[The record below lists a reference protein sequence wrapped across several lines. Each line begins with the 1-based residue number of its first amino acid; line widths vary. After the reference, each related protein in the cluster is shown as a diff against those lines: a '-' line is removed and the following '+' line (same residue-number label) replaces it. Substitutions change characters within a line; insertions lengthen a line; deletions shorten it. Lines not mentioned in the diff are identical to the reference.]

1 MGTTSTW
8 NARACCWRGRNC
20 NFDWEWS
27 SCDRSFSGYPLLLKK
42 GASHMNLL
50 GVLDI
55 SGSAL
60 TAERQRAEVLAS
72 NLANAQTTR
81 TAKGG
86 PYQRQLV
93 VFRTRQAG
101 KERFAGVLSGFSE
114 RYAQGVEVKRVVPDP
129 TPPVQRYEPAH
140 PDADSQGYVAYP
152 SINP

>member
-1 MGTTSTW
+1 
-8 NARACCWRGRNC
+8 
-20 NFDWEWS
+20 
-27 SCDRSFSGYPLLLKK
+27 
-42 GASHMNLL
+42 MNLL
-50 GVLDI
+50 GVLEI

-93 VFRTRQAG
+93 VFGTRQAAKG
-101 KERFAGVLSGFSE
+101 RFARVLSGFSD
-114 RYAQGVEVKRVVPDP
+114 RYAQGVEVKRVVADP

-152 SINP
+152 SINPIEEMVNLMGAARAYELNVAAVQATKNMISQSLEILS

>member
-1 MGTTSTW
+1 
-8 NARACCWRGRNC
+8 
-20 NFDWEWS
+20 
-27 SCDRSFSGYPLLLKK
+27 
-42 GASHMNLL
+42 MNLF
-50 GVLDI
+50 GVLEI
-55 SGSAL
+55 SASAL

-86 PYQRQLV
+86 PYQGQLV
-93 VFRTRQAG
+93 IFGTRRVG
-101 KERFAGVLSGFSE
+101 KAAFARVLSGFSD

-152 SINP
+152 SINPIEEMVNLMGAARSYELNLAAVQATKNMISQSLEILS

>member
-1 MGTTSTW
+1 MGTTSAW
-8 NARACCWRGRNC
+8 IARACCWRGRNC
-20 NFDWEWS
+20 NFDWGWS
-27 SCDRSFSGYPLLLKK
+27 SCGRSSKAYPPPSKK

-93 VFRTRQAG
+93 IFRTRQAVSR
-101 KERFAGVLSGFSE
+101 RFAAVL
-114 RYAQGVEVKRVVPDP
+114 
-129 TPPVQRYEPAH
+129 
-140 PDADSQGYVAYP
+140 
-152 SINP
+152 

>member
-1 MGTTSTW
+1 
-8 NARACCWRGRNC
+8 
-20 NFDWEWS
+20 
-27 SCDRSFSGYPLLLKK
+27 
-42 GASHMNLL
+42 MNLM

-55 SGSAL
+55 SASAL
-60 TAERQRAEVLAS
+60 AAERQRAEVLAS

-93 VFRTRQAG
+93 VFKARQTVKG
-101 KERFAGVLSGFSE
+101 RFAGMLSRFSE
-114 RYAQGVEVKRVVPDP
+114 RYAQGVEVARVVPDP

-152 SINP
+152 SVNPIEEMVNLMGAARAYELNVAAVQATKNMISASLEILT

>member
-1 MGTTSTW
+1 
-8 NARACCWRGRNC
+8 
-20 NFDWEWS
+20 
-27 SCDRSFSGYPLLLKK
+27 
-42 GASHMNLL
+42 MNLL
-50 GVLDI
+50 GVLEI

-93 VFRTRQAG
+93 VFETRPAG
-101 KERFAGVLSGFSE
+101 NARFARVLAGFSD
-114 RYAQGVEVKRVVPDP
+114 RYAQGVEVKRVVADP

-140 PDADSQGYVAYP
+140 PDADRQGYVAYP
-152 SINP
+152 AINPIEEMVNLMGAARSYELNVAAVQATKNMISQSLEILS

>member
-1 MGTTSTW
+1 
-8 NARACCWRGRNC
+8 
-20 NFDWEWS
+20 
-27 SCDRSFSGYPLLLKK
+27 
-42 GASHMNLL
+42 MNLL
-50 GVLDI
+50 GALDI

-101 KERFAGVLSGFSE
+101 GSRFRALLSGFSD
-114 RYAQGVEVKRVVPDP
+114 RYAQGVVVQQVVPDP

-152 SINP
+152 SINPIEEMVNLMGAARSYELNVAAVQATKNMITASLEILS

>member
-1 MGTTSTW
+1 
-8 NARACCWRGRNC
+8 
-20 NFDWEWS
+20 
-27 SCDRSFSGYPLLLKK
+27 
-42 GASHMNLL
+42 MNLL

-86 PYQRQLV
+86 PYRRQLV
-93 VFRTRQAG
+93 VFKTHPAG
-101 KERFAGVLSGFSE
+101 RSGFAGVLSGFND
-114 RYAQGVEVKRVVPDP
+114 RFAQGVEVTRVVADP

-140 PDADSQGYVAYP
+140 PDADSQGYVSYP
-152 SINP
+152 AINPVEEMVNLMGAARSYEVNIAAVQATKNMISTSLEIIS

>member
-1 MGTTSTW
+1 
-8 NARACCWRGRNC
+8 
-20 NFDWEWS
+20 
-27 SCDRSFSGYPLLLKK
+27 
-42 GASHMNLL
+42 MNLM
-50 GVLDI
+50 GVLEI

-60 TAERQRAEVLAS
+60 TSGRQRAEILAS

-93 VFRTRQAG
+93 VFGTRRAG
-101 KERFAGVLSGFSE
+101 SARFAGILSGLSN
-114 RYAQGVEVKRVVPDP
+114 RYAQGVEVMRVVPDP

-152 SINP
+152 SINPIEEMVNLMGAARAYELNVAAAQATKSMISASLEILS

>member
-1 MGTTSTW
+1 
-8 NARACCWRGRNC
+8 
-20 NFDWEWS
+20 
-27 SCDRSFSGYPLLLKK
+27 
-42 GASHMNLL
+42 MNLL

-86 PYQRQLV
+86 PYRRQMV
-93 VFRTRQAG
+93 VFKTHPAG
-101 KERFAGVLSGFSE
+101 ESRFAGVLSGFSD
-114 RYAQGVEVKRVVPDP
+114 RFAQGVEVTRVVADP

-140 PDADSQGYVAYP
+140 PDADSQGYVSYP
-152 SINP
+152 AINPVEEIVNLMGAARSYEVNIAAVQATKNMISTSLEILS

>member
-1 MGTTSTW
+1 
-8 NARACCWRGRNC
+8 
-20 NFDWEWS
+20 
-27 SCDRSFSGYPLLLKK
+27 
-42 GASHMNLL
+42 MNLL
-50 GVLDI
+50 GVLEI

-93 VFRTRQAG
+93 VFGTRQAG
-101 KERFAGVLSGFSE
+101 QGRFAGVLSDISD
-114 RYAQGVEVKRVVPDP
+114 RYAQGVGVVRVTPDP
-129 TPPVQRYEPAH
+129 TPPVQRYEPGH

-152 SINP
+152 SINPIEEMVNLMGAARSYDLNVAALQATKNMISQSLEILS

>member
-1 MGTTSTW
+1 
-8 NARACCWRGRNC
+8 
-20 NFDWEWS
+20 
-27 SCDRSFSGYPLLLKK
+27 
-42 GASHMNLL
+42 MNLL
-50 GVLDI
+50 GVLEI

-93 VFRTRQAG
+93 VFRARQVG
-101 KERFAGVLSGFSE
+101 KAAFARVLSGFSD
-114 RYAQGVEVKRVVPDP
+114 RCAQGVEVKRVVPDP

-152 SINP
+152 SINPIEEMVNLMGAARSYGLNVAAVQATKNMISQSLEILS

>member
-1 MGTTSTW
+1 
-8 NARACCWRGRNC
+8 
-20 NFDWEWS
+20 
-27 SCDRSFSGYPLLLKK
+27 
-42 GASHMNLL
+42 MNLL

-86 PYQRQLV
+86 PYRRQVV
-93 VFRTRQAG
+93 VFKTHQAG
-101 KERFAGVLSGFSE
+101 CSRFAGVLSGFSD
-114 RYAQGVEVKRVVPDP
+114 RYAQGVEVRRVVADP

-140 PDADSQGYVAYP
+140 PEADSQGYVSYP
-152 SINP
+152 AINPIEEMVNLMGAARSYEVNIAAVQATKNIISNSLEIFS

>member
-1 MGTTSTW
+1 
-8 NARACCWRGRNC
+8 
-20 NFDWEWS
+20 
-27 SCDRSFSGYPLLLKK
+27 
-42 GASHMNLL
+42 MNLM

-93 VFRTRQAG
+93 IFRTRQAVSG
-101 KERFAGVLSGFSE
+101 PFAGVLSGFSD
-114 RYAQGVEVKRVVPDP
+114 RYAQGVEVTRVVPDP
-129 TPPVQRYEPAH
+129 TPPVERYEPAH

-152 SINP
+152 SINPIEEMVNLMGAARSYELNVAAVQATKNMIGASLEILS

>member
-1 MGTTSTW
+1 
-8 NARACCWRGRNC
+8 
-20 NFDWEWS
+20 
-27 SCDRSFSGYPLLLKK
+27 
-42 GASHMNLL
+42 MNLL

-101 KERFAGVLSGFSE
+101 NGRFAGVLSGFSD
-114 RYAQGVEVKRVVPDP
+114 RYAEGVEVTRVAPDP

-152 SINP
+152 SINPIEEMVNLMGAARSYEVNVAAVQATKNMISTSLENLS